1 MSWKTPYLMTDKF
14 GSILCN
20 NLGAPIHAREAAA
33 GRLESRMV
41 HGTVVAVTVM
51 KRAVKELV

>member
-1 MSWKTPYLMTDKF
+1 MSCKVPYLMTDKF

-20 NLGAPIHAREAAA
+20 DLGAPIHLREAAA
-33 GRLESRMV
+33 GRLENRMTR
-41 HGTVVAVTVM
+41 GTVVTVTVM